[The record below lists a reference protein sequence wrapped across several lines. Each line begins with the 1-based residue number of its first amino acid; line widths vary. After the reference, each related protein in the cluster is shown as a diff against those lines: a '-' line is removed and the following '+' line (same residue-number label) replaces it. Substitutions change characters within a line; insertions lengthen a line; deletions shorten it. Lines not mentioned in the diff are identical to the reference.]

1 MARGWTEGAGLG
13 HQGPADGVVRVL
25 HHPLVLEAPDVF
37 GEAGTAAL
45 AGFFEVLLVVGVPHL
60 PLRLG
65 DPQVRLVRHLLLLRR
80 VLGHLHLDGG
90 LVDHLLGDTLASQR
104 ALLGIPLLLGAA
116 AVAPSLL
123 GTAGTWLASTLLLWA
138 LMILPRLGIVE

>member
-1 MARGWTEGAGLG
+1 MTRGWAEWARLG
-13 HQGPADGVVRVL
+13 HQGPADGEVGVL
-25 HHPLVLEAPDVF
+25 HHPPVLEAPDVL
-37 GEAGTAAL
+37 GEAGPAAL

-80 VLGHLHLDGG
+80 VLGDLHLDGG

-104 ALLGIPLLLGAA
+104 APLC
-116 AVAPSLL
+116 
-123 GTAGTWLASTLLLWA
+123 
-138 LMILPRLGIVE
+138 IYIDIY